1 MDEKFLD
8 IFLSK
13 LDPSDAIK
21 EEIKIDDSNI
31 YNKNLEKAVSVNTIS
46 GEPGYAF
53 IPTVIDNEKE
63 IINEIKKWNKNQQKI
78 LEDELKRL
86 YNDRN

>member
-13 LDPSDAIK
+13 LDPSDTIK

-31 YNKNLEKAVSVNTIS
+31 YNKNLEKAVSVNTI
-46 GEPGYAF
+46 F
-53 IPTVIDNEKE
+53 DDNEEKF
-63 IINEIKKWNKNQQKI
+63 INKIKKWNKNQQKI

-86 YNDRN
+86 YND

>member
-1 MDEKFLD
+1 MEIGKMDEKFLD

-31 YNKNLEKAVSVNTIS
+31 YNKNLEKAVSVNTI
-46 GEPGYAF
+46 F
-53 IPTVIDNEKE
+53 DDNEEKF
-63 IINEIKKWNKNQQKI
+63 INKIKKWNKNQQKI

-86 YNDRN
+86 YND

>member
-31 YNKNLEKAVSVNTIS
+31 YNKNLEKAISVNAIS
-46 GEPGYAF
+46 DDE
-53 IPTVIDNEKE
+53 EKF
-63 IINEIKKWNKNQQKI
+63 INEIKRWNKNQQKI

-86 YNDRN
+86 YNDRD

>member
-1 MDEKFLD
+1 MEIGKMDEKFLD

-31 YNKNLEKAVSVNTIS
+31 YNKNLEKAISVNAIS
-46 GEPGYAF
+46 DDE
-53 IPTVIDNEKE
+53 EKF
-63 IINEIKKWNKNQQKI
+63 INEIKRWNKNQQKI

-86 YNDRN
+86 YND

>member
-1 MDEKFLD
+1 MEIGKMDEKFLD

-31 YNKNLEKAVSVNTIS
+31 YNKNLEKAVSVNTI
-46 GEPGYAF
+46 F
-53 IPTVIDNEKE
+53 DDNEEKF
-63 IINEIKKWNKNQQKI
+63 INKIKKWNKNQQKI

-86 YNDRN
+86 YK